1 MFAENPCVAND
12 DDDDDDDEANN
23 ELFLR
28 IVDQRKAL
36 NVMSSRHHC

>member
-1 MFAENPCVAND
+1 MFAENPCVAN

>member
-1 MFAENPCVAND
+1 MFVENPCVAN